1 MPEHSPS
8 KTILVQFILQKLDE
22 VTALIKELPE
32 NLLNTAPAA
41 PDTNTPAQILAHCC
55 GMARFWISTVNLGA
69 DFFRDREAEFTAQ
82 LPRAEALA
90 LADETRRELVAD
102 LERTD
107 MQSAP
112 ANNSPAQHHY
122 WATTCEGVLLH
133 VFEELCQHLGHLEIT
148 RDVLGSS

>member
-8 KTILVQFILQKLDE
+8 ETILVQFILQKFDE
-22 VTALIKELPE
+22 VTALIKELPD

-41 PDTNTPAQILAHCC
+41 PGSNTPVQILAHCC

-69 DFFRDREAEFTAQ
+69 DIFRDREAEFTAR
-82 LPRAEALA
+82 LTRAEALA
-90 LADETRRELVAD
+90 LADEARRELVAD
-102 LERTD
+102 LERTK

-112 ANNSPAQHHY
+112 ANPSPARHDY
-122 WATTCEGVLLH
+122 WGATCEGVLLH

-148 RDVLGSS
+148 RDVMASR